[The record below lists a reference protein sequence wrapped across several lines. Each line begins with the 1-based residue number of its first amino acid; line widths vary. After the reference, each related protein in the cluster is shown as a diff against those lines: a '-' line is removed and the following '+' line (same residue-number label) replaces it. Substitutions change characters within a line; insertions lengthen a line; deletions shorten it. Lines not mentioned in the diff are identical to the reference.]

1 MDVFLHIAR
10 CPGPYF
16 RQLAK
21 ELGMPI
27 GTLKYHLDKLTRD
40 RLVYTLGRRPRYF
53 PYTMPVEEAAVVY
66 LIREGPGALDAV
78 EVRRCGRR
86 LCPEVKELAMAL
98 VRQYP
103 CLQRDLVSN
112 FIDLFSQLL

>member
-1 MDVFLHIAR
+1 VEVFLHIAR

-21 ELGMPI
+21 ELEMPI
-27 GTLKYHLDKLTRD
+27 GTLRYHLDKLIRD

-53 PYTMPVEEAAVVY
+53 PYTMPAEEAAVVY
-66 LIREGPGALDAV
+66 VIREGPGALDVV

-86 LCPEVKELAMAL
+86 LCPEVKELAVGL